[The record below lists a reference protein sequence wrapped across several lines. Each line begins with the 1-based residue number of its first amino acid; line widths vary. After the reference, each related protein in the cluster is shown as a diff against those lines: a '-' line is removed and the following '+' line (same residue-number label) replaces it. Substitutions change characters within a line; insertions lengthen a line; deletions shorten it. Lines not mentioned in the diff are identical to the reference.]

1 MNKDWG
7 KIIKD
12 SITSG
17 IKISFGI
24 SYWFVFG
31 LFILIGWAT
40 KGIGLGIVFAIL
52 FGGGYMLITRM
63 VKNMIRKAQHTHANR

>member
-1 MNKDWG
+1 MRDILGNA
-7 KIIKD
+7 IK
-12 SITSG
+12 TG
-17 IKISFGI
+17 ISVSFGI

-63 VKNMIRKAQHTHANR
+63 VKNMIRKAQQTHADR